1 MGTLTNAIRT
11 LFGWQPRGSYNQ
23 IVNANKVVFS
33 SFGKDFT
40 ASDMV
45 KTAIHRVA
53 EEISKCTIKSV
64 IETQSPRR
72 VIIVDD
78 DINAVFAGR
87 VNPLCG
93 LKGFLYKVAYLT
105 LVNRNCFIYWAYDE
119 VPIKGT
125 NDVRRITRGFY
136 PIEKANVR
144 LYDLDGEIRAEL
156 TSVAGGGVVLDLPY
170 SDLIHVRLGY
180 GANAFLGGDANGRA
194 DFREILDN
202 LQTIHVIKEAIPK
215 SLEASLSVKGVLSL
229 KTVADADRREVKRD
243 TFEEHL
249 FNSKYGIVATDY
261 ESEFHPINI
270 QTQDIPSN
278 VLSFLREGI
287 LSFFGVSLPIFLGK
301 YTDEEYTA
309 FWQTACEGLALE
321 ITEAFRITV
330 FTPRQ
335 LAYGCTIKCYDKIAQ
350 SLSFARR
357 QEIAEMT
364 KEDALLS
371 RDERRELLG
380 YDPDGQ
386 PTRVSLNYIDVSI
399 ANKYQ
404 LTALKQG
411 KKPTDTPADDKE
423 ETE

>member
-1 MGTLTNAIRT
+1 M
-11 LFGWQPRGSYNQ
+11 
-23 IVNANKVVFS
+23 
-33 SFGKDFT
+33 
-40 ASDMV
+40 
-45 KTAIHRVA
+45 
-53 EEISKCTIKSV
+53 
-64 IETQSPRR
+64 
-72 VIIVDD
+72 
-78 DINAVFAGR
+78 
-87 VNPLCG
+87 
-93 LKGFLYKVAYLT
+93 
-105 LVNRNCFIYWAYDE
+105 
-119 VPIKGT
+119 
-125 NDVRRITRGFY
+125 
-136 PIEKANVR
+136 
-144 LYDLDGEIRAEL
+144 
-156 TSVAGGGVVLDLPY
+156 
-170 SDLIHVRLGY
+170 
-180 GANAFLGGDANGRA
+180 
-194 DFREILDN
+194 
-202 LQTIHVIKEAIPK
+202 
-215 SLEASLSVKGVLSL
+215 
-229 KTVADADRREVKRD
+229 
-243 TFEEHL
+243 
-249 FNSKYGIVATDY
+249 
-261 ESEFHPINI
+261 
-270 QTQDIPSN
+270 
-278 VLSFLREGI
+278 
-287 LSFFGVSLPIFLGK
+287 SFFGVSLPIFLGK